1 MSELLE
7 NPPSTHHASALLALP
22 ALERG
27 GGRCQ
32 APAAGCRF
40 TASAGCVARE
50 PPAAR
55 CRRDDTRGPPGWLGP
70 PGSASR
76 CWGSHTSTPHA
87 ARSETSCTKER
98 EEEDIE
104 DTPIKRRS
112 HQNAGSVHE
121 VWVCLQFCTANKL
134 QRDSRWCC
142 WPRDVL
148 WLSARLLGMPRD
160 GKTQPPSTGR
170 SHPARDP
177 VYWSS
182 LVV

>member
-87 ARSETSCTKER
+87 ARSETSCTEER

-134 QRDSRWCC
+134 NMTHAGAAGPGTCSGYQQGC
-142 WPRDVL
+142 WGCLAMERLSPHPR
-148 WLSARLLGMPRD
+148 GGPIQP
-160 GKTQPPSTGR
+160 GTQCTGVH
-170 SHPARDP
+170 S
-177 VYWSS
+177 
-182 LVV
+182 